1 MRSCFVRISDEP
13 TDVPVVCWKQLAMSK
28 SYVMTRVVGLLALV
42 VLLFAGCKEKIMN
55 ERKGI
60 VTMKGKPVTLT
71 GTPVKVGQ
79 KAPDF
84 EVVANDLSTVKLSS
98 FAGKTC
104 IIASVPSLDTS
115 VCDIETRR
123 FNEEAGK
130 LGGDVVV
137 LTISMDLPFA
147 QKRWCGAAGI
157 KNIQTLS
164 DYRDASF
171 GKAYGVLIKELRLLA
186 RAVFVVDKAG
196 VVRYVQIV
204 PEIATEPDYNAALK
218 AVKEL

>member
-1 MRSCFVRISDEP
+1 
-13 TDVPVVCWKQLAMSK
+13 MSK
-28 SYVMTRVVGLLALV
+28 SYVMTRVVGLLVLV

-71 GTPVKVGQ
+71 GTPVNVGQ
-79 KAPDF
+79 KSPDF

-157 KNIQTLS
+157 KNVVTLS

-204 PEIATEPDYNAALK
+204 PEIATEPDYNAVLK
-218 AVKEL
+218 AVREL